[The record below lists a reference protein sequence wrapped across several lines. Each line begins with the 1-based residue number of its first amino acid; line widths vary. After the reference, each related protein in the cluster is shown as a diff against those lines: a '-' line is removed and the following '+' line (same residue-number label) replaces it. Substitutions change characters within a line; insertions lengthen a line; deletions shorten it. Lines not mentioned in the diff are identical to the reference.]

1 MCHSWS
7 WTNRRCQESR
17 REREDL
23 PPGVFSFD
31 FESPIDVPAAPIS
44 LSREEAERL
53 DDAVKERMWIIRRA
67 VIAYNEELGAYPPRA
82 DQMS

>member
-1 MCHSWS
+1 M
-7 WTNRRCQESR
+7 
-17 REREDL
+17 
-23 PPGVFSFD
+23 
-31 FESPIDVPAAPIS
+31 PAAPIS